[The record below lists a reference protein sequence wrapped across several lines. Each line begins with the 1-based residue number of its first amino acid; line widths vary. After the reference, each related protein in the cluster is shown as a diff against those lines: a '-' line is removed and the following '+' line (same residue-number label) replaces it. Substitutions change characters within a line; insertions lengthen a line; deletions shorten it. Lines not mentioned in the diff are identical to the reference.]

1 MASAEDMAE
10 RDNYSP
16 SAAAKPGW
24 QRKLPRTRLTQ
35 SVAGAT
41 DRRKRR
47 RRALPEAPP
56 SQPFRNLP
64 PGMVSIPYQRR
75 REAFSHW
82 PETMA
87 TPSVRASTQPRRVN
101 PRTVAP
107 GGTMNFDFSALDT
120 ATYVFI
126 GTLVF
131 AAILVAFIAAAAL
144 ATIILIGAMGIAWYA
159 IKAVLGGLVHGIN
172 FAWDRVVHH
181 AGQVEI
187 PAEFQPQV
195 SPSTGSYSRVALRDS

>member
-1 MASAEDMAE
+1 
-10 RDNYSP
+10 
-16 SAAAKPGW
+16 
-24 QRKLPRTRLTQ
+24 
-35 SVAGAT
+35 
-41 DRRKRR
+41 
-47 RRALPEAPP
+47 
-56 SQPFRNLP
+56 
-64 PGMVSIPYQRR
+64 
-75 REAFSHW
+75 
-82 PETMA
+82 
-87 TPSVRASTQPRRVN
+87 
-101 PRTVAP
+101 
-107 GGTMNFDFSALDT
+107 MNFDFSTLDT

-131 AAILVAFIAAAAL
+131 AALLVAFIAAAAI

-159 IKAVLGGLVHGIN
+159 VKAVLGGLVHGIN